1 MQKLT
6 LNAQARRLRTAIE
19 TALGQSISHS
29 QAQHLTAQAHGFPNW
44 QTARARTAD
53 PNRGVAASSTHP
65 GPQWLITRTE
75 DDEITPW
82 LISGSEADAHLWIMT
97 LVLPYTLERLTD
109 DEAVDLITAY
119 RERRWEAFMRLFSV
133 ATSGDVVYTVTSVPT
148 EVQPTPTPLDGARL
162 TALLNEHHPIPDGTT
177 PEAFICACGE
187 SVPRGDSFY
196 EDEDGQHCMD
206 CGMDIQDRGVRG
218 SGDEQRDEDKS
229 AEEDAAQ
236 GTGGDQTSRTERYL
250 NAIVT
255 AFLAD
260 VAASGASLDSDS
272 SPVQVHYNA
281 THRLLNIVRGD
292 HAENV
297 VVRGADVTD
306 DTLTL
311 HTGRGPVT
319 LRAHRDAAA
328 VEVGKH
334 YAPGDTVGFMGRTDN
349 PLTVVSCGSGIV
361 TTHTGGMIY
370 TRDATLLSLAPF
382 SSRGFLPGDRV
393 AFKTSAPGSTFE
405 VARIRAHH
413 IAPLVTFT
421 GEQGETW
428 ADDLRLVTR
437 RAHLTDQS

>member
-53 PNRGVAASSTHP
+53 PDRRAAASGAHS

-75 DDEITPW
+75 DDEVTPW
-82 LISGSEADAHLWIMT
+82 LISGSEADAHLWIMN

-109 DEAVDLITAY
+109 DAAVDLIAAY
-119 RERRWEAFMRLFSV
+119 RERRWESFMTLFTA
-133 ATSGDVVYTVTSVPT
+133 ATSGEVVYAVTPVPT
-148 EVQPTPTPLDGARL
+148 EVQPTPAPLDGARL
-162 TALLNEHHPIPDGTT
+162 TALLNEHHPIADGAA

-187 SVPRGDSFY
+187 TVARGDSFY

-218 SGDEQRDEDKS
+218 SDEKVGDESADPGADEDTG
-229 AEEDAAQ
+229 DA
-236 GTGGDQTSRTERYL
+236 QTSSTERHL

-260 VAASGASLDSDS
+260 AAASGATLESEGR
-272 SPVQVHYNA
+272 PVQAHYNA
-281 THRLLNIVRGD
+281 THRLLNVVRED

-297 VVRGADVTD
+297 VVWGADVTG
-306 DTLTL
+306 DTLEL
-311 HTGRGPVT
+311 RTGLGPIT
-319 LRAHRDAAA
+319 LRAHRDAAT
-328 VEVGKH
+328 VETGKH
-334 YAPGDTVGFMGRTDN
+334 YAPGDIVAFQGKTEK
-349 PLTVVSCGSGIV
+349 PLTVMACGGGIIAI
-361 TTHTGGMIY
+361 HTGGMIY
-370 TRDATLLSLAPF
+370 TRDATLVNLAPF
-382 SSRGFLPGDRV
+382 SSRTFLPGDRV
-393 AFKTSAPGSTFE
+393 AFKTGAPGGTFE

-437 RAHLTDQS
+437 RAHLGRQP